1 MLKGVK
7 LLLRKSANPE
17 IVVNCK
23 MTVMELAEQ
32 NGYGEVVKALK
43 NAKPRGML
51 NITAG
56 LSSVSL
62 MQREALARA
71 AEDALMA
78 ELEAEE
84 AEATALRKAEK
95 ESKRKKNKGKG

>member
-1 MLKGVK
+1 
-7 LLLRKSANPE
+7 LLRKGANPDF
-17 IVVNCK
+17 VMNCK
-23 MTVMELAEQ
+23 TTPMKLAEQ
-32 NGYGEVVKALK
+32 IGYSEVVKALK
-43 NAKPRGML
+43 IPKPGGL
-51 NITAG
+51 LSITGG

-84 AEATALRKAEK
+84 AEATALRKAKKGSKQKRTRARDEK
-95 ESKRKKNKGKG
+95 RQQWR